1 MIERVPR
8 LELTTYINAA
18 PADVFSYFV
27 DPALYVRWQ
36 GTSADLEP
44 RPGGRFR
51 VFVEAGQVAAGEY
64 VAIEPPRRV
73 VFTWGWE
80 GNPLI
85 PAGSSTVEITLEAA
99 GAGTLVRLRHTGL
112 PDQAAV
118 DIHSEGWN
126 LYLERLSGVAGRNR
140 EDG

>member
-1 MIERVPR
+1 MIGPVTQ
-8 LELTTYINAA
+8 LELSTHIDAA

-36 GTSADLEP
+36 GTVAELEP
-44 RPGGRFR
+44 HPGGRFR
-51 VFVEAGQVAAGEY
+51 VVVEAGQVAAGEY
-64 VAIEPPRRV
+64 VAVEPPRRV

-85 PAGSSTVEITLEAA
+85 PPGSSTVEITLEAA
-99 GAGTLVRLRHTGL
+99 GEGTLVRLRHTGL

-118 DIHSEGWN
+118 DMHSEGWN
-126 LYLERLSGVAGRNR
+126 LYIGRLVAVAGRDPDR
-140 EDG
+140 G